1 MYRIRLRL
9 SLAALAAFA
18 TSCAPAEAQRQFD
31 RNACL
36 EEQYGEWMQL
46 NREYERNLASIVV
59 RLHPDLRDVATVA
72 LDERIALIDARQRV
86 FEAVLDSAPQRLNLD
101 GPVMS
106 WLREPAPSIAEMER
120 LGTGPR
126 AIVSKHPDWPRLE
139 QVLASGE
146 SSRQPDFEGPAVK
159 VYTAGIMQPRCG
171 P

>member
-1 MYRIRLRL
+1 MHRIRLRL

-18 TSCAPAEAQRQFD
+18 TACAPAEAQRQFD

-36 EEQYGEWMQL
+36 KDQYAEWIQL
-46 NREYERNLASIVV
+46 NREYEKNLAAIVV
-59 RLHPDLRDVATVA
+59 RLHPSLRDVATVA
-72 LDERIALIDARQRV
+72 LDERIALLNARQRA
-86 FEAVLDSAPQRLNLD
+86 FEAMLDSVPQRLNFD

-106 WLREPAPSIAEMER
+106 WLSIPSPSIAEMER

-126 AIVSKHPDWPRLE
+126 AIVSKHPDWSRLE

-146 SSRQPDFEGPAVK
+146 SSRQPDFEEPAVK
-159 VYTAGIMQPRCG
+159 VYRAGIMQPRCG